1 MNPFLLHT
9 NWALVV
15 ERRGLVVVNILGA
28 VATSVLGQKSSSG
41 ADGCVPLALDRLV
54 AVQALR
60 GSSTAASTKELGEAG
75 TLAELDEF
83 WAPFELWVFEV
94 ESIFFLITE
103 LYGLKI

>member
-1 MNPFLLHT
+1 MIGT
-9 NWALVV
+9 
-15 ERRGLVVVNILGA
+15 
-28 VATSVLGQKSSSG
+28 VATNVLGQKSSSG
-41 ADGCVPLALDRLV
+41 ADGRVPLALDRLV

-60 GSSTAASTKELGEAG
+60 GSSTATSTKELGEAG
-75 TLAELDEF
+75 TLAELDEL